1 MIHSISLAEAFTLTV
16 DDWIF
21 VAAPGL
27 NGHVRLLEVD
37 RRRRHAGPLPDA
49 PLEKPLRA
57 HVRASPAR
65 EPGPHLSR
73 ARRRGPKTAARRN
86 DNRNNSMTQDG
97 K

>member
-16 DDWIF
+16 DDWVF
-21 VAAPGL
+21 VAAPWL
-27 NGHVRLLEVD
+27 NGHVACLKST
-37 RRRRHAGPLPDA
+37 AGAA
-49 PLEKPLRA
+49 PPKKPLRA

-86 DNRNNSMTQDG
+86 GNRNNSMTQDG